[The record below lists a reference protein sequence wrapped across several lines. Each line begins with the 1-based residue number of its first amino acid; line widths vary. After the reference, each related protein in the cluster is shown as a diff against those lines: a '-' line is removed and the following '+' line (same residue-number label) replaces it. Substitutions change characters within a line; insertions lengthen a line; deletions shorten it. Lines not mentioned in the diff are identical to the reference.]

1 MSSSKIGIGQHRVG
15 TVGGGN
21 TGQRNVRGTA
31 GDVGQPSGGEL
42 NNGPA
47 PASAPGS
54 DISTQTG
61 VARGPNDGAMRYPA
75 KAS

>member
-1 MSSSKIGIGQHRVG
+1 MGSNKLGIGQHRDS
-15 TVGGGN
+15 GGSAPN
-21 TGQRNVRGTA
+21 SGQKNIRGTT